1 MAQVK
6 DDRTTPEPEDEIVV
20 EDDEIVVEEAPTT
33 EAPIATATLTDEKA
47 ESPLGGERVVYRDAP
62 LPPKARSNRVV
73 GGLLALGGV
82 VIFALVYAG
91 GAALVIPL
99 LGEPFAA
106 RGFEAFIRD
115 AAFWV
120 PVLFFAL
127 AFIGLTLLLNRA
139 TWWLHVLSSLLVAIV
154 VGLGTAGVLAL
165 LGTGGFA
172 QLLLSPVVIGA
183 AIAAREV
190 AIWIGL
196 LISRRGVRVTERNR
210 ADREAFDAEHAGATV
225 GASGTRA

>member
-6 DDRTTPEPEDEIVV
+6 DDPVTPEPEEEIVI
-20 EDDEIVVEEAPTT
+20 EDDEILVEEAPTS
-33 EAPIATATLTDEKA
+33 EAPTATATLTDEKVS
-47 ESPLGGERVVYRDAP
+47 SPLGGERVIYRDAP
-62 LPPKARSNRVV
+62 IAPKPRSNRVV

-82 VIFALVYAG
+82 VAFGLLYAA
-91 GAALVIPL
+91 GAAVVIPL
-99 LGEPFAA
+99 LGAPYSE

-127 AFIGLTLLLNRA
+127 AFVGLTILLNRA

-154 VGLGTAGVLAL
+154 VALGTAGVLTL
-165 LGTGGFA
+165 LGTASFS

-183 AIAAREV
+183 AVAAREV
-190 AIWIGL
+190 AIWVGL
-196 LISRRGVRVTERNR
+196 LISRRGVRLTARNR
-210 ADREAFDAEHAGATV
+210 ADREAFDAEH
-225 GASGTRA
+225 GTNGTAARP